1 MNKILELYDAEV
13 RANPVA
19 TAGLSVIRDEH
30 IVRLEGAFNYICSWT
45 FPEDAT
51 EQVVSEQ
58 AEYFRERGESLMWRV
73 YSHDKPGN
81 LEDCLK
87 REGFAASPSG
97 TLIVLDVGAWEHS
110 PCEHDIRRV
119 ETPEMLRDYLAVA
132 AAAFGDEDDGK
143 FEYFSKLLSNPK
155 FALFTGYSDE
165 EPVVSGRLEIPANSS
180 FGQLFGGGVCPK
192 NRGKGFYRALVGAR
206 VALARER
213 GLKYLST
220 EARETSRPILEKLGF
235 VTLAKETTWVLS
247 S

>member
-1 MNKILELYDAEV
+1 MNNILELYDAEV
-13 RANPVA
+13 RANPLA
-19 TAGLSVIRDEH
+19 TAGLSVTRDEH
-30 IVRLEGAFNYICSWT
+30 IVRIEGAFNYICSWT
-45 FPEDAT
+45 IPEDAT
-51 EQVVSEQ
+51 ERVVSEQ
-58 AEYFRERGESLMWRV
+58 ADYFRKRGEGLMWRV

-81 LEDCLK
+81 LEACLE

-97 TLIVLDVGAWEHS
+97 TLVVLDVGAWKHPPS
-110 PCEHDIRRV
+110 KHDIRRV
-119 ETPEMLRDYLAVA
+119 ETPEALRDYLAVA

-155 FALFTGYSDE
+155 FALFTGYADE
-165 EPVVSGRLEIPANSS
+165 EPVVSGRLEIPAKSS
-180 FGQLFGGGVCPK
+180 FGQLFGGGVSPGH
-192 NRGKGFYRALVGAR
+192 RGKGFYRALVGTR

-235 VTLAKETTWVLS
+235 TMLAKETTWVLS